1 MSENACIICMDDG
14 VETLLENKSCKCKYK
29 THASCWER
37 YRQTTNPLKCPTC
50 RRIITSSIQI
60 APVTSPSAPPVS
72 PSSIV
77 EYTILPEIVISTPRT
92 VTLVQPPQN
101 TTYQQSYQTNIII
114 NNATPLINH
123 PIPEQSQPQIV
134 IQQRRLWNELT
145 PEEKKKRL
153 IISGII
159 GIITIIILIIVL
171 YYIV

>member
-14 VETLLENKSCKCKYK
+14 IEPLLENKSCKCKYK
-29 THASCWER
+29 THATCWER

-60 APVTSPSAPPVS
+60 APSAPPVS
-72 PSSIV
+72 PSSII
-77 EYTILPEIVISTPRT
+77 EYTILPEIVISTPRN
-92 VTLVQPPQN
+92 VTPSNQRQVQP
-101 TTYQQSYQTNIII
+101 YQQSYQTNIII
-114 NNATPLINH
+114 NNATPLIIH
-123 PIPEQSQPQIV
+123 QIPEQSQPQIV
-134 IQQRRLWNELT
+134 IQQRRLWNDLT

>member
-14 VETLLENKSCKCKYK
+14 IEPLLENKSCKCKYK
-29 THASCWER
+29 THASCWEK

-77 EYTILPEIVISTPRT
+77 EYTILPEIVISAPRT
-92 VTLVQPPQN
+92 VTPSNQRQVQP
-101 TTYQQSYQTNIII
+101 YQQSYQTNIII
-114 NNATPLINH
+114 NNATPLINYQ
-123 PIPEQSQPQIV
+123 IPEQSQPQIV
-134 IQQRRLWNELT
+134 IQQRRLWNDLT

-159 GIITIIILIIVL
+159 GITAIIIIIIVI
-171 YYIV
+171 YYSS

>member
-29 THASCWER
+29 THATCWER

-60 APVTSPSAPPVS
+60 APSAPPASNVY
-72 PSSIV
+72 
-77 EYTILPEIVISTPRT
+77 EYTILPEIVISAPRT
-92 VTLVQPPQN
+92 VTPVQPPQ
-101 TTYQQSYQTNIII
+101 TILYPQSYQTQVII
-114 NNATPLINH
+114 NNTVPLIN
-123 PIPEQSQPQIV
+123 ESLQIRTV
-134 IQQRRLWNELT
+134 IQQRRLWNDLT

-159 GIITIIILIIVL
+159 GITAIIIIIIVI
-171 YYIV
+171 YYSS